1 MAWFKMHQELARH
14 PKLKRFA
21 RGLGISRPT
30 AIGHLFLLW
39 SWAMDYAPD
48 GNLANFTPEDI
59 ADGAEWGGEAATLI
73 EAMLGCGGLGQA
85 GFLDR
90 ADDGTLS
97 MHNWDE
103 NCGADFERR
112 KKDAERKRKK
122 RMSVGCPQDVQRMS
136 AVRGEERKGEERE
149 EREEK
154 RGNEK
159 RGEEKRGEETPPPAP
174 APATG
179 GAIFGNPSD
188 QGPKRQSKSEPPMT
202 PLPDG
207 PFDMKTFMALQE
219 MYWCVGD
226 EYIPDPG
233 AEIRLIQELTE
244 EYPAVPLFQEFR
256 KARAWLEAHP
266 EKVRND
272 LRLFL
277 RKWVSK
283 AEKQYVQYE
292 TVFIPVKEESGGG

>member
-59 ADGAEWGGEAATLI
+59 ADGAEWDGEAATLI

-136 AVRGEERKGEERE
+136 AVRGEERRGEERE
-149 EREEK
+149 ERDEK
-154 RGNEK
+154 RGKE
-159 RGEEKRGEETPPPAP
+159 RRGEETTPAAAAVEADIGEKPTPQEAKGKSKKSKKDEPPPP
-174 APATG
+174 
-179 GAIFGNPSD
+179 
-188 QGPKRQSKSEPPMT
+188 T

-219 MYWCVGD
+219 MYWVAP
-226 EYIPDPG
+226 EYVADPG

-256 KARAWLEAHP
+256 KARAWLESHP
-266 EKVRND
+266 EKGRKD
-272 LRLFL
+272 IRRFL
-277 RKWVSK
+277 RNWVSK
-283 AEKQYVQYE
+283 ADRQYGTYE
-292 TVFIPVKEESGGG
+292 TVFVPVNEAEGG